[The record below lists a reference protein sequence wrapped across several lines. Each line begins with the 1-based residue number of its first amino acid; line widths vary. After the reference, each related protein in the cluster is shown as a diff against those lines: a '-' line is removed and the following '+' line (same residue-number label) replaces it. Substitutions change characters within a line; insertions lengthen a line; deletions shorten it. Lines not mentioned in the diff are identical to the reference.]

1 MLSEAALALKFLQVI
16 LGLDELVDLFNEVR
30 LGFSD
35 DSLNFVDLLIDNLVD
50 FLHMIKHIV
59 GLLIKQVKLR
69 LIALQ
74 LYLPIVHFH
83 AGVILLDFLLDAVQD
98 ILPVAGGLRWIQ
110 LRVLMLPVV
119 ALDCLLAFIFDRAT
133 EVLDITR
140 ERLSKHLGVQP
151 GELGEDV
158 FEHEVLGNGV

>member
-1 MLSEAALALKFLQVI
+1 MLSETALALKLLQVI
-16 LGLDELVDLFNEVR
+16 LGLDKLVDLIDEVR
-30 LGFSD
+30 LRFSD
-35 DSLNFVDLLIDNLVD
+35 DGLNFVDLLIYNLVD
-50 FLHMIKHIV
+50 FLHVIEHIV
-59 GLLIKQVKLR
+59 GLLIKQVKLL

-110 LRVLMLPVV
+110 LRVLMLSVV

-133 EVLDITR
+133 EVLDISR